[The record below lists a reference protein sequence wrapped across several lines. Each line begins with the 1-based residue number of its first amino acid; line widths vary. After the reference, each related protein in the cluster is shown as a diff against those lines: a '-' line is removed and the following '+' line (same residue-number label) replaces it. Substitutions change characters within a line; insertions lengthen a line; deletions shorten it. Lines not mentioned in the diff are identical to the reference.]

1 VNSQREA
8 LTITI
13 PSDLLQ
19 LLHPG
24 PHSLWRLPLE
34 LDKPR
39 QSAAG
44 QTEAG
49 PVQTITM
56 EPVQTI
62 TPTARRRAGP
72 LVATAGRCITS
83 TGVDQTATG
92 VEATTKKEAPAL
104 AILSPM
110 RHSSHTPGD
119 SRWQDRIECSSRQ
132 LTNHE
137 AG

>member
-1 VNSQREA
+1 VVQNSSGPSPA
-8 LTITI
+8 HLTPGSQHPDRSDNYDPCCSTVATLTRI
-13 PSDLLQ
+13 P
-19 LLHPG
+19 
-24 PHSLWRLPLE
+24 
-34 LDKPR
+34 
-39 QSAAG
+39 
-44 QTEAG
+44 
-49 PVQTITM
+49 TITM

-62 TPTARRRAGP
+62 TPIARRRAGP
-72 LVATAGRCITS
+72 GHWLRLRGRCITS

-92 VEATTKKEAPAL
+92 VEAATKKEAPAL

-110 RHSSHTPGD
+110 RHSSHTSGD